1 MSYSAGAGIDNYVL
15 TYDHSSTSWGAEAA
29 AASGLAAV
37 VNDSSPELGGDL
49 DVLTRSIVS
58 SSNRAI
64 TLAPNGSGLV
74 TIAGNATS
82 GAGQIQLNCEQNSH
96 GIKIKGPAH
105 SAAASYTL
113 TLPDDTG
120 TSGQFLTTDGAGALS
135 WDTASGAA
143 GWTYSA
149 KTASDSPVSAVVDYH
164 YSVTGA
170 TTLTLPAAAAGN
182 SGKEIRIKV
191 LGSDTVTIG
200 RTGGDTID
208 GVASDHSLTVQYS
221 AVTFVSNGSNGWE
234 II

>member
-1 MSYSAGAGIDNYVL
+1 
-15 TYDHSSTSWGAEAA
+15 
-29 AASGLAAV
+29 
-37 VNDSSPELGGDL
+37 
-49 DVLTRSIVS
+49 
-58 SSNRAI
+58 
-64 TLAPNGSGLV
+64 GLV

-120 TSGQFLTTDGAGALS
+120 TNGQFLRTDGAGALS
-135 WDTASGAA
+135 WGTASGGAA

-149 KTASDSPVSAVVDYH
+149 KTASDSPVTAAVDYH
-164 YSVTGA
+164 YSVTG
-170 TTLTLPAAAAGN
+170 TTTITLPAAAAAN

-200 RTGGDTID
+200 RTGSDTID
-208 GVASDHSLTVQYS
+208 GVASDYSLNVQYS
-221 AVTFVSNGSNGWE
+221 SITVVSNGANGWE